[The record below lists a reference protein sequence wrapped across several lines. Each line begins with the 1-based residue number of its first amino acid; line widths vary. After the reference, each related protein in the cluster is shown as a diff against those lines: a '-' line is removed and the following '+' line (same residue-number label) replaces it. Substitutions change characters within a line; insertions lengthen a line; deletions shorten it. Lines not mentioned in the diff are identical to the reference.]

1 MLDLSLWL
9 ECHYRES
16 NTLQG
21 KGRKVIPDFL
31 IVFDCQA

>member
-9 ECHYRES
+9 DCHYREI
-16 NTLQG
+16 NKLQG
-21 KGRKVIPDFL
+21 KGSKVIPDFL